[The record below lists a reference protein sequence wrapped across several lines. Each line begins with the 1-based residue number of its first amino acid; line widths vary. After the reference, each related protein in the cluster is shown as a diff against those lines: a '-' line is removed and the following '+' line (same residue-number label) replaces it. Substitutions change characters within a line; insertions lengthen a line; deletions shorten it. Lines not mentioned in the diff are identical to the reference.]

1 MLFLKQ
7 TVLSQLDIHMRK
19 RNVDHYLTSY
29 IKINSRWITDP
40 NMKGETVKL
49 LKQNMGAYFYK
60 LGFKKQRFLKQDQ
73 KKKKTLIT
81 KEKKL
86 VSWSTLK
93 DSFNLSS
100 KTPKEKLISTQWEK
114 TCATHLFSKGLI
126 CKVYKEFSQI
136 IEKNRQQ
143 TEKWA
148 KHLNRPSQ
156 KKGMSRW
163 PIHL

>member
-1 MLFLKQ
+1 MNHRSKYERWNSKALK
-7 TVLSQLDIHMRK
+7 TKHGS
-19 RNVDHYLTSY
+19 
-29 IKINSRWITDP
+29 
-40 NMKGETVKL
+40 
-49 LKQNMGAYFYK
+49 GAYFYK

-86 VSWSTLK
+86 VSCSTLK

-126 CKVYKEFSQI
+126 CKVYKEFTQI

-148 KHLNRPSQ
+148 KHLKRPSQ

-163 PIHL
+163 PIHLWKDAQPHQLWAKHKSKP

>member
-73 KKKKTLIT
+73 KKKKDTNH
-81 KEKKL
+81 KGKKI
-86 VSWSTLK
+86 
-93 DSFNLSS
+93 S
-100 KTPKEKLISTQWEK
+100 KLEYI
-114 TCATHLFSKGLI
+114 KG
-126 CKVYKEFSQI
+126 FF
-136 IEKNRQQ
+136 
-143 TEKWA
+143 
-148 KHLNRPSQ
+148 
-156 KKGMSRW
+156 
-163 PIHL
+163 